1 MSAAQLT
8 FWGIVVGGSM
18 GLTASF
24 YPGVAKHAASAKDA
38 MIASAMAGVL
48 CATTT
53 ALAVSAVVNAISYM
67 F

>member
-1 MSAAQLT
+1 
-8 FWGIVVGGSM
+8 M